1 MTETPTLELVREYS
15 SKSTSGGATDVDG
28 IMMRYGISSSSSR
41 TYSSGLTRGALDFEI
56 EKKTSLSTYGSGL
69 TGSGSYNSTS
79 YTVGGPLVTRDY
91 QVIGSGSDATDTAD
105 LLSSKKYSYSTY
117 CSTTSGGVSD
127 LDLVGS
133 YSAIS
138 SSRSGKDGGSLT
150 LVKKER
156 SSEDS
161 SGSSEVTT
169 KKTSSLYS
177 TEGPAIIEINRSSG
191 GSGAYSASSAA
202 RTVTPGGT
210 RIVREY
216 TSSSSG
222 SAANDT
228 NAGIVGSRGFS
239 STLITTKKTVTTT
252 GSTE

>member
-1 MTETPTLELVREYS
+1 MT
-15 SKSTSGGATDVDG
+15 
-28 IMMRYGISSSSSR
+28 RYGISSSSSR
-41 TYSSGLTRGALDFEI
+41 TYSSGLTSGALDFETQL
-56 EKKTSLSTYGSGL
+56 KTSLSTYGSGL
-69 TGSGSYNSTS
+69 TGSGRYTSTS
-79 YTVGGPLVTRDY
+79 YSVGGPPITREY
-91 QVIGSGSDATDTAD
+91 QITGSGSDATDATD
-105 LLSSKKYSYSTY
+105 LVSSKKFSYSTY
-117 CSTTSGGVSD
+117 SSTTSGGAPD
-127 LDLVGS
+127 LDLGS

-138 SSRSGKDGGSLT
+138 SSRFNTSGKDGGSLT
-150 LVKKER
+150 LVKEER

-161 SGSSEVTT
+161 SGSFEVTT

-177 TEGPAIIEINRSSG
+177 TEGPAIIEMNRSSG
-191 GSGAYSASSAA
+191 DSDSYSASPTT

-216 TSSSSG
+216 TSSGSG
-222 SAANDT
+222 LAANDT